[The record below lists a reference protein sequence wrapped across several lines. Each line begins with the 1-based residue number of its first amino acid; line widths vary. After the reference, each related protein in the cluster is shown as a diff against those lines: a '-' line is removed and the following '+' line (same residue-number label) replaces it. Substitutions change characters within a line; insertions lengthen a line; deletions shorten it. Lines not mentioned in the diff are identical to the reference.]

1 MACWTITHLDHSLR
15 FFFILYILF
24 SHSTPH
30 LYDLSQLAITA
41 GSHEEKKNRK
51 TSVLWKMRKA
61 VPKLALKKSTP
72 NKKVRGSEVKD
83 AADGPPER
91 C

>member
-1 MACWTITHLDHSLR
+1 M
-15 FFFILYILF
+15 FFSF
-24 SHSTPH
+24 S
-30 LYDLSQLAITA
+30 A
-41 GSHEEKKNRK
+41 GSHEKKKNRK

-72 NKKVRGSEVKD
+72 NKKVGGSEVKD
-83 AADGPPER
+83 AHGPPER

>member
-30 LYDLSQLAITA
+30 LYDLSQLAMFFLLPQGLTKKEKQKNLCA
-41 GSHEEKKNRK
+41 WENEESGAQIGLEEEHTKQEGGG
-51 TSVLWKMRKA
+51 L
-61 VPKLALKKSTP
+61 
-72 NKKVRGSEVKD
+72 
-83 AADGPPER
+83 
-91 C
+91 